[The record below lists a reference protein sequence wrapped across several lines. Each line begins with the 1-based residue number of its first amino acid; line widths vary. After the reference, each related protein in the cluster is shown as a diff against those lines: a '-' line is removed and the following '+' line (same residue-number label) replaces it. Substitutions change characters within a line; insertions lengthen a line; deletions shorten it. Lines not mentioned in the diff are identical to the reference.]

1 MTLISVEN
9 ITKNYNLGLVDV
21 PVLRGVS
28 FSIRSGEFLSIMGPS
43 GSGKSTLM
51 NILGCLDTATS
62 GNYFLEGTPIE
73 TMSDNQLSDIRAKTI
88 GFIFQQFHLL
98 KYLNILDNVKFPL
111 EFLNYSN
118 RDAEAL
124 ARQWLERVQL
134 GHRLDHLPRQLSGGE
149 RQRVAIAR
157 ALVKSPKLVLAD
169 EPTGNLDAKVGQEII
184 DLFRMLNKEYG
195 ITIIIITH
203 SKEVAEQTDRCLIM
217 SDGQLK
223 HGFNPVDAGG
233 RMC

>member
-1 MTLISVEN
+1 MTLISVDN
-9 ITKNYNLGLVDV
+9 IVKHYNLGLVDV
-21 PVLRGVS
+21 PVLKGVS
-28 FSIRSGEFLSIMGPS
+28 FSIKKGEFLSIMGPS

-62 GNYFLEGTPIE
+62 GNYFLEGTSIE
-73 TMSDNQLSDIRAKTI
+73 TMTDNQLSDIRAKTI

-98 KYLNILDNVKFPL
+98 KYLTVLDNVKFPL
-111 EFLNYSN
+111 EFLNFSN
-118 RDAEAL
+118 KDADIQAKK
-124 ARQWLERVQL
+124 WLDRVQL

-157 ALVKSPKLVLAD
+157 ALVKHPKLILAD
-169 EPTGNLDAKVGQEII
+169 EPTGNLDVKVGLEIMQ
-184 DLFRMLNKEYG
+184 LFRSLNKEFG

-203 SKEVAEQTDRCLIM
+203 SREVAEMTDRCLVM

-223 HGFNPVDAGG
+223 HGFVPSEGG
-233 RMC
+233 KAC

>member
-9 ITKNYNLGLVDV
+9 LIKHYNLGLVDV

-28 FSIRSGEFLSIMGPS
+28 FSIKSGEFLSIMGPS

-62 GNYFLEGTPIE
+62 GNYLLEGTPIE
-73 TMSDNQLSDIRAKTI
+73 TMTDNQLSDIRAKTI
-88 GFIFQQFHLL
+88 GFIFQQFHLI
-98 KYLNILDNVKFPL
+98 KYLNVLDNVKFPL
-111 EFLNYSN
+111 EFLNFSN
-118 RDAEAL
+118 RDADAL

-169 EPTGNLDAKVGQEII
+169 EPTGNLDARVGQEII
-184 DLFRMLNKEYG
+184 ELFRMLNKEYG

-203 SKEVAEQTDRCLIM
+203 SREVAEQTDRCLIM
-217 SDGQLK
+217 SDGQLQHAFTPNEADVK
-223 HGFNPVDAGG
+223 T
-233 RMC
+233 C

>member
-1 MTLISVEN
+1 MTLIAVEN
-9 ITKNYNLGLVDV
+9 IVKHYNLGLVDV
-21 PVLRGVS
+21 PVLQGVS
-28 FSIRSGEFLSIMGPS
+28 FSIKQGEFLAIMGPS

-62 GNYFLEGTPIE
+62 GNYYLEGTSIE

-98 KYLNILDNVKFPL
+98 KYLTVLDNVKFPL

-118 RDAEAL
+118 KDAQDL
-124 ARQWLERVQL
+124 ARTWLERVQL

-157 ALVKSPKLVLAD
+157 ALVKSPKLILAD

-184 DLFRMLNKEYG
+184 DLFRKLNQEFK
-195 ITIIIITH
+195 ITIIIVTH
-203 SKEVAEQTDRCLIM
+203 SREVAEQTDRCLVM

-223 HGFNPVDAGG
+223 HAFSPIK
-233 RMC
+233 REPI